1 MLLVVE
7 DPKVAVSVTQG
18 KPIGRDL
25 NISIPIEKG
34 YQILS
39 PEGPETMSNWTMLG
53 IISQQA
59 SATMKKYQLGT
70 GKEYSGTIRIV
81 PDESEGSQAGQNRV

>member
-7 DPKVAVSVTQG
+7 DPKVAVRVTRINRIDETQG

-25 NISIPIEKG
+25 IVSTPIEKG
-34 YQILS
+34 HQILS
-39 PEGPETMSNWTMLG
+39 PEGPESMSNWTILG

-59 SATMKKYQLGT
+59 SATM
-70 GKEYSGTIRIV
+70 
-81 PDESEGSQAGQNRV
+81 